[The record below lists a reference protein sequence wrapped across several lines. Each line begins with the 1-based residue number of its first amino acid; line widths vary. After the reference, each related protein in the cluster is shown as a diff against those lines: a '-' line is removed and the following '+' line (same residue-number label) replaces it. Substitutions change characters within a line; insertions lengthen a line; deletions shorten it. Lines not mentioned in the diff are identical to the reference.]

1 MVGAARQY
9 LVHGLV
15 VASELDLPLP
25 PLDPQVP
32 DVGYRARLDAPL
44 AREVHR
50 RADDPDEPWAVDLWL
65 SRGHAVEFPGRATF
79 AFDERSIE
87 LRKDE
92 AHDPDHV
99 AHLLIDHV
107 VPRVVALRGDLM
119 LHASGAV
126 APTGHAHLF
135 LGHAGAGKS
144 TVVTRLA
151 RTGWP
156 LLDDDGVR
164 VVQGADGLFRACGG
178 TPDVRLFPDVAQEL
192 LPGVTPGAPTSFG
205 SSKRRYRADAGSLA
219 VATAPAPLGAIFV
232 LEGEDHSSGPTRLS
246 FGEAV
251 SAITRH
257 GFHLTSRP
265 EDVARRVFEQATAVG
280 STVPAWRLGRSSGIA
295 ALQAAAA
302 DLERLAIPP
311 TEPPAKRGS
320 TVGARSRETR

>member
-1 MVGAARQY
+1 MVDGAYHY

-15 VASELDLPLP
+15 VVSELDLPIP
-25 PLDPQVP
+25 SLDPQVP
-32 DVGYRARLDAPL
+32 DVAYRARLGARLAPV
-44 AREVHR
+44 VHR

-65 SRGHAVEFPGRATF
+65 SSGHAVEFPGRATF
-79 AFDERSIE
+79 AFDEHSIE
-87 LRKDE
+87 LREDGT
-92 AHDPDHV
+92 HDRDHV

-126 APTGHAHLF
+126 APTGRAHLF

-151 RTGWP
+151 RAGWH

-164 VVQGADGLFRACGG
+164 VVQGAEGLFHAWGG

-205 SSKRRYRADAGSLA
+205 SSKRRYRAVAGSLA
-219 VATAPAPLGAIFV
+219 VASAPAPLGAIFV
-232 LEGEDHSSGPTRLS
+232 LEGEDQSSEPTRLS

-257 GFHLTSRP
+257 GFHLTRRP
-265 EDVARRVFEQATAVG
+265 EDIARRVFEQATAVG
-280 STVPAWRLGRSSGIA
+280 STVPAWRLGRWSGIA
-295 ALQAAAA
+295 ALETAPAT
-302 DLERLAIPP
+302 LERLASSR
-311 TEPPAKRGS
+311 TEQSAKPGS